1 MIYLYRTIQ
10 NQDGTQVM
18 TKLTPTGETYT
29 EFDRLYKYFNDA
41 LFGGTLPAC
50 VITMQRHKK
59 AYGYFW
65 GNTWTD
71 AKGEIVTDEIAM
83 NPDNFRTRSTA
94 ETLSTLVHEMC
105 HLQQHHFGKASR
117 NGYHNKEWAR
127 MMEAVGLIPSDTG
140 AEDGKKTGQKVSH
153 YIQPRGPFDR
163 ACRAL
168 LDRGFTVPWVA
179 LTHSGDE
186 EKTRKKK
193 AASKTKYACPS
204 CDLNVWGKPD
214 IKVVCGECEAA
225 LEAEG
230 PDD

>member
-1 MIYLYRTIQ
+1 
-10 NQDGTQVM
+10 M
-18 TKLTPTGETYT
+18 TKITPTAETYT
-29 EFDRLYKYFNDA
+29 EFNRAYDYFNDK
-41 LFGGTLPAC
+41 LFGGALPAC

-65 GNTWTD
+65 GNSWAD
-71 AKGEIVTDEIAM
+71 AKGEVITDEIAM
-83 NPDNFRTRSTA
+83 NPDNFRRRSTA

-117 NGYHNKEWAR
+117 NGYHNKEWAH

-140 AEDGKKTGQKVSH
+140 AEGGKKTGQKVSH
-153 YIQPRGPFDR
+153 YIQPGGRFDQ

-168 LDRGFTVPWVA
+168 LDDAFTVPWMA
-179 LTHSGDE
+179 LTHSGE

-193 AASKTKYACPS
+193 AASKTKYTCLS

-214 IKVVCGECEAA
+214 IKVICGECEAV
-225 LEAEG
+225 LEAET